1 RLPPLN
7 ALKAFEAAARHEGF
21 IAASDELR
29 VTRGAISRHV
39 KLLEEH
45 LGVALF
51 TRHAKGVRLTA
62 AGRDL
67 QPVLTEMFEKVQ
79 TECQRIASDASTLR
93 VICPPATS
101 IRWLVP
107 KLDDFRRK
115 HPDINVRLTTD
126 FFAGEHRETG
136 VQDIGFSVADWPSRR
151 TGFKVQ
157 TLFPVYLTPACAPS
171 LLNGRK
177 TLTSAK
183 DLKPYL
189 MLHERPGRWDWTA
202 WIDAFGVED
211 LDPKSG
217 DEFPNLDMA
226 TKAAVMGAGVVMAD
240 LVLCREELGAGSL
253 IAPLPHMT
261 CLSPTGGVCLLGRED
276 MWEEPKVRA
285 FRDWAAS
292 VAAED
297 VARLQRDIATMVP
310 HPGSSPGRVR

>member
-1 RLPPLN
+1 MRLPPLN

-21 IAASDELR
+21 IDASEELH

-45 LGVALF
+45 LGVPLF
-51 TRHAKGVRLTA
+51 TRQAKGVRLTA

-67 QPVLTEMFEKVQ
+67 LPVLTEAFRKVQ
-79 TECQRIASDASTLR
+79 TECERISADAATLR
-93 VICPPATS
+93 IICPPATS

-151 TGFKVQ
+151 TGYKVQ

-177 TLTSAK
+177 SLSSAD
-183 DLKPYL
+183 DLAQYL
-189 MLHERPGRWDWTA
+189 MLHERPGRLDWTA
-202 WIDAFGVED
+202 WIDAFDVVG

-226 TKAAVMGAGVVMAD
+226 TKAAVMGAGMVMAD
-240 LVLCREELGAGSL
+240 LVLCREELETGSL
-253 IAPLPHMT
+253 IAPLPHLT

-276 MWEEPKVRA
+276 TWEEPKVRA
-285 FRDWAAS
+285 FRDWAMS
-292 VAAED
+292 VAEED
-297 VARLQRDIATMVP
+297 VARLEKRGL
-310 HPGSSPGRVR
+310 HPPRT